1 MHISI
6 KNFRRIDRLA
16 LSLLCFTPL
25 LFHSL
30 QAEEYAQ
37 QIVLEAYPK
46 WYSSDNITIQGNI
59 GIEKLFKERDWVSC
73 YGKPSMT
80 YALDRNWALHG
91 GLGYYYTDYKQLN
104 DTYEIRPFLG
114 ISHFTNLTDKWSI
127 STYFRT
133 EERYCYSTETDGRS
147 KNTRLRLRFR
157 TAYLF
162 NSVSIPE
169 RWHRAT
175 LGIEGFKSYNT
186 DDSLAQFY
194 DYQTNITLG
203 LERSLEK
210 KQKLRFELAWKYKA
224 ALDHIRDASIST
236 VYFRIQYYPRW
247 GDLLRNRLMERDI
260 DE

>member
-1 MHISI
+1 MQISI
-6 KNFRRIDRLA
+6 KNFHRINRLL

-30 QAEEYAQ
+30 EANEYTKQ
-37 QIVLEAYPK
+37 VVLEAYPK
-46 WYSSDNITIQGNI
+46 WYSSDNITFQGNI
-59 GIEKLFKERDWVSC
+59 GVEKLFTESNWIS
-73 YGKPSMT
+73 YYSKPSMT
-80 YALDRNWALHG
+80 YALNKNWALHG
-91 GLGYYYTDYKQLN
+91 GLGYYYTEYKQLN

-114 ISHFTNLTDKWSI
+114 ISHFTNLNDTWSI

-133 EERYCYSTETDGRS
+133 EERYHYSTETDNRS

-162 NSVSIPE
+162 NPISIPD
-169 RWHRAT
+169 RWHKAT
-175 LGIEGFKSYNT
+175 LGIEAFKSYNT
-186 DDSLAQFY
+186 NDSLEQLY

-203 LERSLEK
+203 LERSLK
-210 KQKLRFELAWKYKA
+210 NKQKLRFELAWKYKA
-224 ALDHIRDASIST
+224 ALDQLRDASINT
-236 VYFRIQYYPRW
+236 VFFKIQYYPRW